1 MDTEH
6 IFWITSRAA
15 GIVALL
21 ASTAGVTLGLLMSG
35 RLVRGR
41 TAQLRVSH
49 EALSL
54 ATIAALVIHA
64 GALLGD
70 SYLSPS
76 LADVTIPFVSGY
88 QRVWTT
94 TGIVA
99 GWMLIVLGLSYYAR
113 GKIGVARWRTLHRFT
128 ALAWLLGVLHGLF
141 EGTDAGTASFLL
153 SAAAAVPPAAVLLT
167 ARLAAQRR
175 RRRAHER
182 GGGRAVRL
190 LRRRLR
196 GPRRWTGSGNARG
209 LRAGPPARLARPLHA
224 LHGHQR
230 AGKVE
235 RRRARGAPGRQGRGA
250 QRPGRPA

>member
-15 GIVALL
+15 GIVAL
-21 ASTAGVTLGLLMSG
+21 
-35 RLVRGR
+35 LVRGR

-128 ALAWLLGVLHGLF
+128 ALAWLLGVLHALL
-141 EGTDAGTASFLL
+141 EGTDAGTAWFLIPVAAMVLPAGALLAQRL
-153 SAAAAVPPAAVLLT
+153 SATPAP
-167 ARLAAQRR
+167 Q
-175 RRRAHER
+175 
-182 GGGRAVRL
+182 
-190 LRRRLR
+190 
-196 GPRRWTGSGNARG
+196 
-209 LRAGPPARLARPLHA
+209 
-224 LHGHQR
+224 
-230 AGKVE
+230 
-235 RRRARGAPGRQGRGA
+235 
-250 QRPGRPA
+250 

>member
-128 ALAWLLGVLHGLF
+128 ALAWLLGVLHALL
-141 EGTDAGTASFLL
+141 EGTDAGTAWFLIPVAAMVLPAGALLAQRL
-153 SAAAAVPPAAVLLT
+153 SAAPAP
-167 ARLAAQRR
+167 QR
-175 RRRAHER
+175 
-182 GGGRAVRL
+182 
-190 LRRRLR
+190 
-196 GPRRWTGSGNARG
+196 S
-209 LRAGPPARLARPLHA
+209 
-224 LHGHQR
+224 
-230 AGKVE
+230 
-235 RRRARGAPGRQGRGA
+235 
-250 QRPGRPA
+250 